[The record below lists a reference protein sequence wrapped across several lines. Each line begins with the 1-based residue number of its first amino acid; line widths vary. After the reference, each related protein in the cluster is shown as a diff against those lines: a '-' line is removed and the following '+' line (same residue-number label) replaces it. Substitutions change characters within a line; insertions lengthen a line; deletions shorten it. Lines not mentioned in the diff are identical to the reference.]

1 MNVRKFKT
9 YMFVLLI
16 CAMAAQVSAYTVES
30 SVRDGNRLYAQGAYN
45 EAIDKY
51 DQALLEAIGAAEPKF
66 NKANSFYRL
75 DDLVKAKDLY
85 REVSAESKDM
95 QLVGRAKYNLG
106 NCHFQQ
112 GMKERDS
119 NLEKAVEELKTSID
133 YWRQVLDIDAEH
145 QNAARNIEVARLTI
159 KDILDQ
165 LKNQQDPNQPQDP
178 NQSQDQQQQQ
188 QQQQQDS
195 QQQDPNEAN
204 QQQDPND
211 PNQGSDPNEQQ
222 QSEQQEQEEQ
232 EEVEPADTTA
242 DEILDKEQEQKKE
255 RQMMQRRRYRK
266 VEKDW

>member
-1 MNVRKFKT
+1 
-9 YMFVLLI
+9 MFGLLTL
-16 CAMAAQVSAYTVES
+16 AMAAQVSAYTVEG
-30 SVRDGNRLYAQGAYN
+30 SVRHGNRLYAQGAYN

-75 DDLVKAKDLY
+75 DDFVKAKDLY

-95 QLVGRAKYNLG
+95 QLVGRSKYNLG

-145 QNAARNIEVARLTI
+145 QNAAKNIEVTRLII

-188 QQQQQDS
+188 PDL

-204 QQQDPND
+204 QRQDSND
-211 PNQGSDPNEQQ
+211 PNQGNDPNDQQQEPWQEQQ
-222 QSEQQEQEEQ
+222 
-232 EEVEPADTTA
+232 EVEPADTTA
-242 DEILDKEQEQKKE
+242 DEILDKEQQQRKL
-255 RQMMQRRRYRK
+255 RQMMKKAHYRK
-266 VEKDW
+266 VERDW